1 MDTGST
7 KNRALVSK
15 AINKD
20 NPVVVQVLGICSA
33 LAVTVKLEPAMV
45 MAISVT
51 MVIAC
56 SNLIISALRNLIP
69 SSIRII
75 VQLVVISTLV
85 ILVDQVLKA
94 YSYEVSKQLSV
105 YVGLIITNC
114 IVMGRLEAFAMS
126 NKPLPSFLDGIGNG
140 LGYAWILITVAFFR
154 ELLGS
159 GSLLGYQIVPQAF
172 YEAGYHDNGLM
183 IMPAMALILVGCI
196 IWIHRLRNPELMED

>member
-105 YVGLIITNC
+105 YVGLIIT
-114 IVMGRLEAFAMS
+114 IVL
-126 NKPLPSFLDGIGNG
+126 
-140 LGYAWILITVAFFR
+140 
-154 ELLGS
+154 
-159 GSLLGYQIVPQAF
+159 
-172 YEAGYHDNGLM
+172 
-183 IMPAMALILVGCI
+183 
-196 IWIHRLRNPELMED
+196 

>member
-1 MDTGST
+1 
-7 KNRALVSK
+7 
-15 AINKD
+15 
-20 NPVVVQVLGICSA
+20 
-33 LAVTVKLEPAMV
+33 
-45 MAISVT
+45 
-51 MVIAC
+51 
-56 SNLIISALRNLIP
+56 
-69 SSIRII
+69 
-75 VQLVVISTLV
+75 
-85 ILVDQVLKA
+85 
-94 YSYEVSKQLSV
+94 
-105 YVGLIITNC
+105 
-114 IVMGRLEAFAMS
+114 MGRLEAFAMS